1 MLPVDIVVFGD
12 GSLFDEGVGNLLTD
26 DAGLNVSRILYT
38 DDDVLDCLTGFD
50 RPEVVFVNEFDARE
64 TDRIVRLIFS
74 VPSVF
79 VRCVVVTHVESNIF
93 DMYSRS
99 MTKFQSEIYQWQS
112 VVVRSK
118 EELVN
123 LARRACCYA

>member
-1 MLPVDIVVFGD
+1 MLPFDIVVLGD
-12 GSLFDEGVGNLLTD
+12 GSLFDEGISNLLTL
-26 DAGLNVSRILYT
+26 DAKLNVLRILYT
-38 DDDVLDCLTGFD
+38 DDVVLDYLAGFD
-50 RPEVVFVNEFDARE
+50 RPEVVFVNEFDAHE

-79 VRCVVVTHVESNIF
+79 VRCVIVTHIESNVF
-93 DMYSRS
+93 DMYSRP